1 MHRHH
6 TPHLARRCAP
16 AWAAS
21 LCILLL
27 SACASKSPQGYGVA
41 EPSTAQQAQQ
51 QMEKAEQSTQ
61 LDAQQTYLNLIAQMQ
76 QANQWY
82 ASLAH
87 TEAFE
92 RQYGNTPQLRLMRAD
107 AQRNTAQTQAAQSS
121 YESLL
126 ADSNSSVA
134 ARAHRGLG
142 LLLAGQGQL
151 PAAVAQLE
159 KARSLNPIDADVL
172 SDLAYAHMLQG
183 DLPGAQIPIM
193 QASQLAPS
201 NARVQ
206 LNLALYW
213 LANGSH
219 NQAAQLLQRLQQPA
233 SKNAAPL
240 IDQNSVRTL
249 QSQLAA
255 VQQALARKQGANT
268 LPAVP
273 TVPAAATPQP
283 APANADIGSAPAAPD
298 TATAPASPTLP
309 LAASA
314 SANSPAQP

>member
-1 MHRHH
+1 MPRHSKH
-6 TPHLARRCAP
+6 PSARRCAP
-16 AWAAS
+16 ALAAS
-21 LCILLL
+21 LCALLL
-27 SACASKSPQGYGVA
+27 SACASKGPQGYGVA
-41 EPSTAQQAQQ
+41 EPSAAQQAQQ

-87 TEAFE
+87 TDAFE

-107 AQRNTAQTQAAQSS
+107 AQRNTAQIQAAQSS

-126 ADSNSSVA
+126 TDSNSSLA

-159 KARSLNPIDADVL
+159 KARTLNPID
-172 SDLAYAHMLQG
+172 AHMLQG
-183 DLPGAQIPIM
+183 DLPGAQIPVL
-193 QASQLAPS
+193 QAAQLAPG

-255 VQQALARKQGANT
+255 VQQALARKQGA
-268 LPAVP
+268 A
-273 TVPAAATPQP
+273 TVPAAPAGAAPQT
-283 APANADIGSAPAAPD
+283 APANADMGSAPTGPALL
-298 TATAPASPTLP
+298 ASPTLP
-309 LAASA
+309 LAAAAATTSA
-314 SANSPAQP
+314 AQP

>member
-1 MHRHH
+1 MPRHH
-6 TPHLARRCAP
+6 TPHPARRCAP
-16 AWAAS
+16 ALAAS

-151 PAAVAQLE
+151 PAAVSQLE

-219 NQAAQLLQRLQQPA
+219 NQAAQLLRRLQQPA

-255 VQQALARKQGANT
+255 VQQALARKQGLNT
-268 LPAVP
+268 LPA
-273 TVPAAATPQP
+273 VPAAATPQP
-283 APANADIGSAPAAPD
+283 APANADIGNAPMV
-298 TATAPASPTLP
+298 PASPTLP
-309 LAASA
+309 LAAATGATST
-314 SANSPAQP
+314 AQP

>member
-1 MHRHH
+1 MPRHSKH
-6 TPHLARRCAP
+6 PSARRCAP
-16 AWAAS
+16 ALAAS
-21 LCILLL
+21 LCALLL
-27 SACASKSPQGYGVA
+27 SACASKGPQGYGVA
-41 EPSTAQQAQQ
+41 EPSAAQQAQQ

-87 TEAFE
+87 TDAFE

-107 AQRNTAQTQAAQSS
+107 AQRNTAQIQAAQSS

-126 ADSNSSVA
+126 TDSNSSLA

-159 KARSLNPIDADVL
+159 KARTLNPIDADVL

-183 DLPGAQIPIM
+183 DLPGAQIPVL
-193 QASQLAPS
+193 QAAQLAPA
-201 NARVQ
+201 NARVP

-213 LANGSH
+213 QANGSH

-255 VQQALARKQGANT
+255 VQQALARKQGA
-268 LPAVP
+268 A
-273 TVPAAATPQP
+273 TVPAAPAGAAPQT
-283 APANADIGSAPAAPD
+283 APANADMGSAPTGPALL
-298 TATAPASPTLP
+298 ASPTLP
-309 LAASA
+309 LAAAAATTSA
-314 SANSPAQP
+314 AQP